1 MKGNKYVL
9 TREDVIKSFISYAV
23 GCMFG
28 RYSLDE
34 EGLIYAGGDFDD
46 KFRLRDGQWEIKTKE
61 GWKKSRVNIVEH
73 NVIPIADGDYFE
85 DGILERFVDFVN
97 VSFGEDTLEEN
108 LDYIAET
115 LGRKA
120 NETSRQAIRRYFLKD
135 FYKDHVK
142 T

>member
-1 MKGNKYVL
+1 
-9 TREDVIKSFISYAV
+9 KSFISYAV

-34 EGLIYAGGDFDD
+34 EGLAYAGGEFDIN
-46 KFRLRDGQWEIKTKE
+46 RYKTFTPTKD
-61 GWKKSRVNIVEH
+61 NIL
-73 NVIPIADGDYFE
+73 IIADDDYFE
-85 DGILERFVDFVN
+85 DDIVNRFVEFVKAT
-97 VSFGEDTLEEN
+97 FGEETLEEN

-115 LGRKA
+115 LGQKSK
-120 NETSRQAIRRYFLKD
+120 ETSRQAIRRYFLKD